1 MRDKA
6 FKIASDPK
14 YDGYER
20 GVASMLYKF
29 FDKKS
34 GGSGSKS
41 TQNQQLHK
49 LIIRKF
55 KRCKVYTSF
64 KYNIWGAD
72 LADMQLLIKY
82 KKDLDL
88 HNMSSIF

>member
-1 MRDKA
+1 M
-6 FKIASDPK
+6 
-14 YDGYER
+14 
-20 GVASMLYKF
+20 MHKF

-34 GGSGSKS
+34 GGSGFKS
-41 TQNQQLHK
+41 TQNQQLQK

>member
-34 GGSGSKS
+34 GGSGFKS

-55 KRCKVYTSF
+55 KRCKIYTSF